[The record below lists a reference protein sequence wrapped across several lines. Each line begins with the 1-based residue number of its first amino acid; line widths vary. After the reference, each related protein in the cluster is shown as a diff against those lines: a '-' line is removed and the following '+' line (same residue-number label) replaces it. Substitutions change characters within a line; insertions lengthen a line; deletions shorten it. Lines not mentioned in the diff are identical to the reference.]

1 MDAPKEGGED
11 LDIAGED
18 LQLDVPEK
26 EEGDSND
33 FLLDAPKEGGELN
46 VPKDEDHQLDAP
58 KEGGEDLDIA
68 GEDLQ
73 LDVPEEEEGD
83 SNDFQ

>member
-1 MDAPKEGGED
+1 MNVPE
-11 LDIAGED
+11 GED
-18 LQLDVPEK
+18 LQ
-26 EEGDSND
+26 S
-33 FLLDAPKEGGELN
+33 
-46 VPKDEDHQLDAP
+46 DAP

-83 SNDFQ
+83 SNDFQLDAKNKVAS

>member
-1 MDAPKEGGED
+1 M
-11 LDIAGED
+11 
-18 LQLDVPEK
+18 DVPEE

-33 FLLDAPKEGGELN
+33 FQFEAQKEGGELN
-46 VPKDEDHQLDAP
+46 LAEGEDLQSDAP

-73 LDVPEEEEGD
+73 LDVPEEEEEGD
-83 SNDFQ
+83 SNNFSWMHKKKVAS

>member
-1 MDAPKEGGED
+1 ME
-11 LDIAGED
+11 GED
-18 LQLDVPEK
+18 LQ
-26 EEGDSND
+26 S
-33 FLLDAPKEGGELN
+33 
-46 VPKDEDHQLDAP
+46 DAP

-83 SNDFQ
+83 SNDF